1 MDSLIKGVFPLKGV
15 IQDYAWGGYTYLSEL
30 FGIDNT
36 EKNPFAEY
44 WVGVH
49 PRGVARIN
57 QGEEWSRLDNY
68 CKLPFLLKI
77 LDVNQMLSI
86 QSHPNKTQA
95 EIGFHKENSEGIA
108 LDAKH
113 RIFKDDNHK
122 PELMVAMGKFWLLH
136 GFKSEDDIRS
146 TIAKVPEFSGLID
159 KLSDGVKEFYTYL
172 LQLTDFEL
180 VEILSPLK
188 KRLSESAPKDKNS
201 PNYWANLAFEDY
213 GFDKGVFSIYF
224 FNLVH
229 LNDGEAIYQEAGIPH
244 AYLEGKNI
252 EIMANSDNVFR
263 AGLTPKHVDAEVLL
277 AHLDFSPV
285 TPKIITSTAV
295 NQYEKVFRSPAEEF
309 EVSILDIDK
318 EDYSITTHAEECF
331 IVLDGDI
338 QLTSNNKNQKFAK
351 GDCFFSTKDEELKF
365 NSSNVSTIVRAS
377 LPKS

>member
-36 EKNPFAEY
+36 EKRPFAEY

-49 PRGVARIN
+49 PRGVAQIN
-57 QGEEWSRLDNY
+57 KDETWSRLDNY

-86 QSHPNKTQA
+86 QSHPNKAQA
-95 EIGFHKENSEGIA
+95 EVGFRKENSEGIA

-122 PELMVAMGKFWLLH
+122 PELMVAMGDFWLLH
-136 GFKSEDDIRS
+136 GFKSSEDIKS

-159 KLSDGVKEFYTYL
+159 KLSEGVKEFYTYL

-188 KRLSESAPKDKNS
+188 KRLADKTTSDKNS

-229 LNDGEAIYQEAGIPH
+229 LKDGEAIYQEAGIPH

-285 TPKIITSTAV
+285 IPNIITPTDT
-295 NQYEKVFRSPAEEF
+295 NQHEKVYKSPAKEF
-309 EVSILDIDK
+309 EVSVLDINK
-318 EDYSITTHAEECF
+318 EDYSIKTHAEECF
-331 IVLDGDI
+331 IILDGEVE
-338 QLTSNNKNQKFAK
+338 LVSNNKIQNFTK
-351 GDCFFSTKDEELKF
+351 GDCIFSTKDETLVFKSTE
-365 NSSNVSTIVRAS
+365 NSIIVRAS
-377 LPKS
+377 LPQD